1 MLPLFRHPRPRTG
14 DVPTGSPLRHA
25 LLLAGAALML
35 FPFFWMTLTAFKDQ
49 QQTLKVPPSFWPD
62 PWVWRNIPETLTALP
77 FGRAYLNSTLVAI
90 LVVALTLLTTAMAG
104 YAFARIDFPGRGA
117 VFMLF
122 LATMMVPRQV
132 TLIPLYLVMARLGWI
147 DSLLAIIVPPA
158 LLNAFGVFMMRQF
171 VRAIP
176 PDLEEAALLDGA
188 NRWTIFRTIILPILK
203 PGLAALGI
211 LTFLETWNSFLLPL
225 IFLNSP
231 ENFTV
236 PLLVN
241 QFRGQ
246 FGTDYGHM
254 MAGAGVAI
262 IPVLIVYV
270 IGQRAIIESVATSG
284 VTGR

>member
-1 MLPLFRHPRPRTG
+1 
-14 DVPTGSPLRHA
+14 
-25 LLLAGAALML
+25 
-35 FPFFWMTLTAFKDQ
+35 
-49 QQTLKVPPSFWPD
+49 
-62 PWVWRNIPETLTALP
+62 
-77 FGRAYLNSTLVAI
+77 
-90 LVVALTLLTTAMAG
+90 
-104 YAFARIDFPGRGA
+104 
-117 VFMLF
+117 
-122 LATMMVPRQV
+122 
-132 TLIPLYLVMARLGWI
+132 
-147 DSLLAIIVPPA
+147 
-158 LLNAFGVFMMRQF
+158 MRQF